1 MRSVRRKGG
10 GRVLDV
16 WEREKGDEPAAVVKL
31 NGNEFLD
38 DRNDTKNGT
47 SVRLLTA
54 VKAFSDVS
62 LHQPNPHQ

>member
-1 MRSVRRKGG
+1 MLMF
-10 GRVLDV
+10 GR
-16 WEREKGDEPAAVVKL
+16 ERQRGRGDEPAAVVKL

-62 LHQPNPHQ
+62 LHQPNPH